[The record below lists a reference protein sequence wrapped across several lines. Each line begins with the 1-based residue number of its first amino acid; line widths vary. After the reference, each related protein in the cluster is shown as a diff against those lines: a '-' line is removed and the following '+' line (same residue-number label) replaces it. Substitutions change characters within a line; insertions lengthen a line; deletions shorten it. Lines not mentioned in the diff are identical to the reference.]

1 MLVSQFVSGLR
12 PEIKAKFAGTEGAKS
27 RFEEA
32 KIRDLA
38 SNQQQRQK
46 SFRPG
51 FSGPSQ
57 HDKAAKPSEHQ
68 KGGTTEKSTV

>member
-1 MLVSQFVSGLR
+1 MDALLT
-12 PEIKAKFAGTEGAKS
+12 KA

-32 KIRDLA
+32 KICDLV

-46 SFRPG
+46 SLKFG
-51 FSGPSQ
+51 FSSPSQ

-68 KGGTTEKSTV
+68 NAGTSEK

>member
-1 MLVSQFVSGLR
+1 MDALLT
-12 PEIKAKFAGTEGAKS
+12 KA

-46 SFRPG
+46 SFMSG

-57 HDKAAKPSEHQ
+57 HDKAA
-68 KGGTTEKSTV
+68 

>member
-1 MLVSQFVSGLR
+1 MDALLT
-12 PEIKAKFAGTEGAKS
+12 KA

-38 SNQQQRQK
+38 SNHQQRQK
-46 SFRPG
+46 SFKSG

-57 HDKAAKPSEHQ
+57 HDKAQHQ
-68 KGGTTEKSTV
+68 KAGTSEKSTVRCYDCGAYGHYQNKR